1 MLVDTGA
8 AYTWIPGSIL
18 RRLGAVPQVNRKF
31 KMADG
36 SVIERPV
43 AELPVRLDGE
53 TLTTMCIFGDEGSDL
68 LLGALTLE
76 QFSLG
81 VDPVNRRLIAVV
93 LPEA

>member
-1 MLVDTGA
+1 MVNGERLGRREIPNPNGQTPTKSQIPKPNRHRLVDCPL
-8 AYTWIPGSIL
+8 II
-18 RRLGAVPQVNRKF
+18 
-31 KMADG
+31 
-36 SVIERPV
+36 
-43 AELPVRLDGE
+43 DGE
-53 TLTTMCIFGDEGSDL
+53 TLTTMCIFGDEGSDP